1 VGTILMVQ
9 EYHRLLDEAKYANP
23 IFWFLNLVSEVLVV
37 IVLKDVIWT
46 TSVMAITAL
55 INLAVNLSLLILMFF
70 TTKHNLRY
78 RSPLIIDYPD
88 EEYKPYL
95 RDLATG
101 KLAFKI

>member
-1 VGTILMVQ
+1 MVQ

-78 RSPLIIDYPD
+78 RSKKD
-88 EEYKPYL
+88 
-95 RDLATG
+95 
-101 KLAFKI
+101 